1 MNSVGGS
8 GDDRP
13 PRNPGK
19 VVFDWDLNNPFE
31 EQKDPEEGE
40 NFEGDIVDYQQTY
53 HHTTHE
59 IEEGEIPQDKTIEN
73 EETSISQVK
82 RTSKYENLNQF
93 SGLFIQDSKT
103 PQKGHSPKRKAKVE
117 IGGKYIPLGRKEVK
131 RTTKFDRNASLPTE
145 RYRQQEITRSVS
157 LGTRT
162 HHQPT
167 HELEEGEITE
177 GTQPYVQEGT
187 TRKDKR
193 KKKMKS
199 LNDF

>member
-40 NFEGDIVDYQQTY
+40 NFEGDIVDYQQN
-53 HHTTHE
+53 
-59 IEEGEIPQDKTIEN
+59 KTIEN

-157 LGTRT
+157 LGTRSN
-162 HHQPT
+162 
-167 HELEEGEITE
+167 I
-177 GTQPYVQEGT
+177 Y
-187 TRKDKR
+187 KI
-193 KKKMKS
+193 
-199 LNDF
+199 